1 MRTIAENYNGKVLA
15 VANQGFSIKN
25 AVKRIEKAVEVIGFS
40 TEKEIAKTGST
51 YITVFGLDDLSIVTI
66 RVSNHSKRGHD
77 EFSTFNYTT
86 DRFGTTVLEYVEVLN
101 TSMLNEFLSNYKTAL
116 N

>member
-25 AVKRIEKAVEVIGFS
+25 ASKRIEKSIEVLGFS

-66 RVSNHSKRGHD
+66 RVSNHGKRGHD

-86 DRFGTTVLEYVEVLN
+86 DRFGAIVLESVEILN
-101 TSMLNEFLSNYKTAL
+101 TEMLNEFLSNYKTIF